1 MPNTTFSV
9 ELTVLTS
16 DRLRKIFFKLS
27 KNFVQDTD
35 DVDKDKDKEEIRVQW
50 AIEFALSERKKVT
63 DPFGDENIIK
73 LKVDLSKELEKKA
86 DDSLTGLDEA
96 QAAATLSAGDAEKL
110 FQANKISKKS
120 RDNAIKRIIS
130 SRKK

>member
-35 DVDKDKDKEEIRVQW
+35 DVDKDKDTEEIRVQW
-50 AIEFALSERKKVT
+50 TIEFSLSERKKDT
-63 DPFGDENIIK
+63 DKFSDESIIK

-86 DDSLTGLDEA
+86 DDSLKGLNVD
-96 QAAATLSAGDAEKL
+96 QAAARLSAGDAEKL

-120 RDNAIKRIIS
+120 RDNAIKRVIA
-130 SRKK
+130 SRA